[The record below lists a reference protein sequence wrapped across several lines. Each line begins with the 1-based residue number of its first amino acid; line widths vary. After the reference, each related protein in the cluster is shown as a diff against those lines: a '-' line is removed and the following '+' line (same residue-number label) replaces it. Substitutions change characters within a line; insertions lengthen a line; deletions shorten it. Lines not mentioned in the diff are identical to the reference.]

1 MEKKNFILALVVIL
15 LVGGVFGFILGKN
28 NKVDNTPEDKVV
40 IIDGENIELF
50 DSTHREDG
58 GENGA
63 RLIDCNS
70 SSDYEKERKLM
81 NRINT
86 DNSTSQQT

>member
-1 MEKKNFILALVVIL
+1 MKKIIWFTNH
-15 LVGGVFGFILGKN
+15 
-28 NKVDNTPEDKVV
+28 NTSTAHEIIWVTDPNTSTAW
-40 IIDGENIELF
+40 ITIDGENVELF

-58 GENGA
+58 GEKCA
-63 RLIDCNS
+63 RRIDCNS